1 MIRPSAEPMEARGTT
16 TAPSSAARWAEPLGL
31 FALALAVRSFLAA
44 TYPHP
49 GYPDAAYYVEVAR
62 NVGAGRGFSVDF
74 LWTFI
79 EVGGRIPADP
89 YLPVPSNP
97 HWAPLASLVQVPFIW
112 LLGPSIG
119 ASLIPF
125 VLIGALA
132 APLAWAIARD
142 AGASRVVRLGAGFLG
157 AVPAAATV
165 FTAQPDNVAL
175 TMVLGGGALWLTA
188 RGLNGRPRSFAVAGL
203 LVGLATL
210 ARTDGLL
217 LVAAPA
223 AAFAWDRRRRPSR
236 IPWAAAIG
244 CAGLF
249 LLAVVPW
256 YVRQVAVFG
265 SPTPSASAGVL
276 WLRSFADLNSVT
288 ADRTLGAV
296 LAQDLASLVGSR
308 VLALWQALAVF
319 GGLVCGVVLVP
330 FVIAGAWRRRR
341 SPEFGPAFAFAGVLL
356 AFSVVFFAIH
366 VPNGMFL
373 HASVALAP
381 HAYVLAVEAVAVGGA
396 ALAGRRADWN
406 REHMAGVLVA
416 ACCLLVVGVAVLAT
430 LQARTAWDARRQRQ
444 EAIARGI
451 DAAGA
456 TMGDRIM
463 SIDTA
468 GYRYVSGRGGV
479 VSPDDPLPVI
489 EEVARAYDIRWVI
502 VERDEA
508 VRALAPL
515 LDGAERP
522 AWIGAPVFTIAG
534 PGGGVLEAALY
545 PVCVDSSDQRC
556 RAGP

>member
-1 MIRPSAEPMEARGTT
+1 MAGQTMEGKGP
-16 TAPSSAARWAEPLGL
+16 APASAARWAEPLGL
-31 FALALAVRSFLAA
+31 FALALAVRSILAA
-44 TYPHP
+44 TFPDP
-49 GYPDAAYYVEVAR
+49 GYPDGAYYVEVAR
-62 NVGAGRGFSVDF
+62 SVGAGRGFNVDF

-89 YLPVPSNP
+89 HLPVPSNA
-97 HWAPLASLVQVPFIW
+97 HWAPLASMVQVPFIW

-142 AGASRVVRLGAGFLG
+142 AGASRMVRLGAGFLG

-165 FTAQPDNVAL
+165 FTAQPNNVAL
-175 TMVLGGGALWLTA
+175 TMVFGGGALWLTA
-188 RGLNGRPRSFAVAGL
+188 RGLNAHPRSFAMAGL

-217 LVAAPA
+217 LAAAPL
-223 AAFAWDRRRRPSR
+223 AAFAWDRWRPASR
-236 IPWAAAIG
+236 IPWTAALG

-249 LLAVVPW
+249 LLVVAPW
-256 YVRQVAVFG
+256 YLRQVAVFG
-265 SPTPSASAGVL
+265 SPTPSTAAGVL

-288 ADRTLGAV
+288 ADRTLGSV
-296 LAQDLASLVGSR
+296 LAQGLASLVASR
-308 VLALWQALAVF
+308 ALALWQALAVF
-319 GGLVCGVVLVP
+319 GGLVCGVVLAP

-341 SPEFGPAFAFAGVLL
+341 SPDFGPAFAFAGVLL
-356 AFSVVFFAIH
+356 AVSVVLFAIH

-381 HAYVLAVEAVAVGGA
+381 HAYVLAVEAIAVAGA
-396 ALAGRRADWN
+396 VLAGRRARWH
-406 REHMAGVLVA
+406 RERMTGVLVA
-416 ACCLLVVGVAVLAT
+416 AGCVLVAGVAVLTT
-430 LQARTAWDARRQRQ
+430 LDARTTWDTRRQRH
-444 EAIARGI
+444 EAIAEGL

-456 TMGDRIM
+456 TMDDRIM
-463 SIDTA
+463 STDAA

-489 EEVARAYDIRWVI
+489 EEAARAYDIRWII
-502 VERDEA
+502 VERDGA
-508 VRALAPL
+508 VRSLAPL

-522 AWIGAPVFTIAG
+522 AWIGAPVFII
-534 PGGGVLEAALY
+534 PGTDEGALDAALY
-545 PVCVDSSDQRC
+545 PVCVDPGDQRC
-556 RAGP
+556 EAGP